1 MLKNITLSGDEALIR
16 KARDK
21 ARRQHTSLNA
31 VFRQWLERY
40 VGQEDAGTNYVA
52 LMERLSYARPGRH
65 FTRDELNER

>member
-1 MLKNITLSGDEALIR
+1 MLKNITLSGDEALIQ
-16 KARDK
+16 KAREK

-40 VGQEDAGTNYVA
+40 VGQEEAEAAYAN
-52 LMERLSYARPGRH
+52 LMERLSYVQPGRH